1 MFAARVTTIGNS
13 LGIVL
18 SREVL
23 ARLRVEKGDLVFLVE
38 SALGFEL
45 TPYEPEFVGQVEEAE
60 QVMRAQRSLLRL
72 LDDARLPPLAGQSV
86 PNIKKRE

>member
-23 ARLRVEKGDLVFLVE
+23 ARLRVDKGDLLFLVE

-45 TPYEPEFVGQVEEAE
+45 TPYEQEFVGQIQEAE
-60 QVMRAQRSLLRL
+60 QVSRAQRSALRL
-72 LDDARLPPLAGQSV
+72 LDDAGLARPGGRSPPKPASEG
-86 PNIKKRE
+86 

>member
-23 ARLRVEKGDLVFLVE
+23 ARLRVEKGDLLFLVE

-60 QVMRAQRSLLRL
+60 QVMRAQRSLLGL
-72 LDDARLPPLAGQSV
+72 LDDARLPSLAGQSL